1 MLVYSQ
7 HKSYMEILYKE
18 QAQKA
23 RSKVL
28 EMLYESQMSHAG
40 SNLSC
45 IDLLTVLFAKTD
57 LAKEKIIFS
66 KGWAAAAAY
75 YFLAQKGVIPEA
87 DLDTYCKPDSKLIG
101 LVEPGVPGIHFAGG
115 SMSMGIAAG
124 IGFAL
129 AKRLHKEQG
138 NIYVLESDGAMDG
151 GITWESALI
160 AAHQKLGNLVVLL
173 DANGLQAMGKN
184 EDVLNLEP
192 LVDKWKSFNWDVTE
206 IDGHDYAQIEKAL
219 TGSHSK
225 PHIIIARTTKGKG
238 VSFMENQNLY
248 HYKKLSQDEYEKAQ
262 QELNG

>member
-1 MLVYSQ
+1 MAT
-7 HKSYMEILYKE
+7 LYKE

-23 RSKVL
+23 RSKVMQ
-28 EMLYESQMSHAG
+28 MLYESQMSHAG

-45 IDLLTVLFAKTD
+45 IDILTVLFEKSD
-57 LAKEKIIFS
+57 LKKDKILFS
-66 KGWAAAAAY
+66 KGWAAASAY

-115 SMSMGIAAG
+115 SMCMGIAAG

-129 AKRLHKEQG
+129 AQRLNKEDG
-138 NIYVLESDGAMDG
+138 RIFVLESDGAMDG

-184 EDVLNLEP
+184 EDILNLEP

-206 IDGHDYAQIEKAL
+206 INGHDYTQIEAAL
-219 TGSHSK
+219 AGSHSK
-225 PHIIIARTTKGKG
+225 PHIIIARTIKGKG
-238 VSFMENQNLY
+238 VSFMENDNLY
-248 HYKKLSQDEYEKAQ
+248 HYKKLSEDEYEKAQ
-262 QELNG
+262 QELHG